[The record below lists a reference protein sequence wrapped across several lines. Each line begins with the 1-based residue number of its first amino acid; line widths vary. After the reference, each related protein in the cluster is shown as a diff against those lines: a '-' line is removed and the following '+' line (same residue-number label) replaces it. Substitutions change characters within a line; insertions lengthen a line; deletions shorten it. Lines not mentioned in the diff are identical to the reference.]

1 MFFHLFV
8 GNIYFAVSEVVKCSD
23 HLDDGICLSF
33 RSHISKTTCSDFTK
47 FLYML
52 PVAVTFTSYDG
63 NASGF
68 VGDVMFSHNGA
79 SGTKPTSVLLSSP
92 DGGTVDVS

>member
-1 MFFHLFV
+1 MFRFH
-8 GNIYFAVSEVVKCSD
+8 K
-23 HLDDGICLSF
+23 
-33 RSHISKTTCSDFTK
+33 ISVH
-47 FLYML
+47 
-52 PVAVTFTSYDG
+52 VAVTFTSYDG